1 MKTFDFNRS
10 FRETPGKSMGQMPR
24 SCSGLFAMD
33 DVSFWRLL
41 MGVEVMAAVDNNRH
55 VWRPEERR
63 DSRMQ
68 F

>member
-1 MKTFDFNRS
+1 MKTFDFNR
-10 FRETPGKSMGQMPR
+10 FCRETPGKSMGQMTPSCNR
-24 SCSGLFAMD
+24 SLFMED
-33 DVSFWRLL
+33 ISFRRLL

-55 VWRPEERR
+55 VWRPEAKR